1 MTLKQF
7 LKSKTFK
14 CIMVLLVIALICG
27 GLLAIL
33 NDVLFISEEEKTKNA
48 IKQIYGSDMEYEVVE
63 ISEND
68 KSNEYGSVEAVY
80 SFSDGNYLIKA
91 KGINGYQSGT
101 VSAWIV
107 ADFSGGAFKGLNS
120 VSVASNEKQTLMSNF
135 GADFAQV
142 YISDASDQKVRE
154 GKYFALTEGENVIG
168 NVVSGASKSSNAY
181 NNAVNA
187 ALYYIRATLVGGN
200 E

>member
-33 NDVLFISEEEKTKNA
+33 NDVLYISEEEKTKNA

-68 KSNEYGSVEAVY
+68 KSNEYGSIEAVY
-80 SFSDGNYLIKA
+80 SFADGNYLIKA

-101 VSAWIV
+101 ITAWIV
-107 ADFSGGAFKGLNS
+107 ADFSGGTFKGLNS
-120 VSVASNEKQTLMSNF
+120 VTASSNEKQTLMSSV
-135 GADFAQV
+135 GAEFTQV
-142 YISDASDQKVRE
+142 YISETSDQKVLE
-154 GKYFALTEGENVIG
+154 GKYFAVTDGENEIG
-168 NVVSGASKSSNAY
+168 NVVSGATKSSTAY

-187 ALYYIRATLVGGN
+187 ALYYIRAILVGGN
-200 E
+200 